1 MKKAVRAIIIH
12 DDNIL
17 LMKRNKFGKEYY
29 TLIGGHVELG
39 ESHEVALL
47 REIHEETMVHVA
59 HPRLVY
65 IEHAGPVYG
74 TQYIFL
80 CKYVSGVPILHPH
93 ADEVHI
99 NKLGQN
105 IYTPMWLPLTD
116 LEKVPFLSENLKM
129 KIIHAL
135 KSEFPKE
142 PEIFE
147 TKS

>member
-1 MKKAVRAIIIH
+1 MKQAVRAIIIH
-12 DDNIL
+12 DNNIL
-17 LMKRNKFGKEYY
+17 VMKRNKFGKEYY

-47 REIHEETMVHVA
+47 REIHEETMIHVA
-59 HPRLVY
+59 HPRLVF

-74 TQYIFL
+74 TQYVFL
-80 CKYVSGVPILHPH
+80 CKYVSGVPVLHPH

-105 IYTPMWLPLTD
+105 IYTPMWLPLSR
-116 LEKVPFLSENLKM
+116 LSSVPFLSENLKH

-135 KSEFPKE
+135 ETEFPKE
-142 PEIFE
+142 TE
-147 TKS
+147 TFTTNS

>member
-1 MKKAVRAIIIH
+1 MKQAVRAIIIH
-12 DDNIL
+12 DNNIL
-17 LMKRNKFGKEYY
+17 VMKRNKFGKEYY

-65 IEHAGPVYG
+65 VEHAGSVYG
-74 TQYIFL
+74 TQYVFL
-80 CKYVSGVPILHPH
+80 CEYVSGVPVLHPH

-105 IYTPMWLPLTD
+105 IYTPMWLPLAQ
-116 LEKVPFLSENLKM
+116 LESVPFLSEKLKH
-129 KIIHAL
+129 KILHAL
-135 KSEFPKE
+135 KTEFPKE
-142 PEIFE
+142 PETF
-147 TKS
+147 TTQ